1 MADHPIA
8 HPRNVIL
15 IGLTFAIIDLVYLY
29 LSHDAGGATMI
40 AALSISMSLAAYVLA
55 AGSPRG

>member
-1 MADHPIA
+1 VTDHPIA
-8 HPRNVIL
+8 HPRNAIL
-15 IGLTFAIIDLVYLY
+15 IGVMFAVVALVYLY

-40 AALSISMSLAAYVLA
+40 AALSISMTLAAYVLA